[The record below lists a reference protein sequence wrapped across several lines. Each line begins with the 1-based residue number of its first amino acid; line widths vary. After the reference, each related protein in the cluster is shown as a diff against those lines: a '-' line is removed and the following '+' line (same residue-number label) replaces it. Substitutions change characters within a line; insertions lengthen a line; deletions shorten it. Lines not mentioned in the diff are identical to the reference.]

1 MPTRRLAA
9 VGTIGFLL
17 CCRSTHA
24 LSTAA
29 SSTSLSLANTFLK
42 VVRANNNAASVAE
55 SARRFVVGGT
65 VVGRVLQQSANEL
78 SRFPDVFMVTD
89 DSVTLR
95 TEVGSSVQER
105 SDAVARVLNS
115 LRNEGSIPMLEGWRN
130 EQFAIRSSF
139 NAPTELTVERA
150 AAGLFGCP
158 AYGVFVV
165 GYVVTDST
173 TGIPSHVWVGKRS
186 PTKPTWGG
194 LLDCLAAG
202 GMAAGQMPLE
212 AARKEAAEEAGIS
225 PALATNIRP
234 SGGVCYTG
242 FDETLWALKRDV
254 LFTFDLRCPVDFVP
268 QCIDGEVA
276 SFECVPI
283 NEIVRLIQQH
293 ADEFQF
299 KPNVAVVF
307 IDFLMRHGFISPDEY
322 GYLDLLAEL
331 RRAECR

>member
-1 MPTRRLAA
+1 MPTRRLDA
-9 VGTIGFLL
+9 VAIVFLL
-17 CCRSTHA
+17 CCRSMHA
-24 LSTAA
+24 LSTTA
-29 SSTSLSLANTFLK
+29 SSTAPSLARTFLK
-42 VVRANNNAASVAE
+42 VVRANNNAASAAE
-55 SARRFVVGGT
+55 SARRFVIGGA
-65 VVGRVLQQSANEL
+65 VVGRVLEQSANAL
-78 SRFPDVFMVTD
+78 SRFPDVFTVSD
-89 DSVTLR
+89 DTVTLR
-95 TEVGSSVQER
+95 VEVGNSVQDR
-105 SDAVARVLNS
+105 SDAVARVLDS

-139 NAPTELTVERA
+139 NAPTELSVERA

-165 GYVVTDST
+165 GYVPDST

-225 PALATNIRP
+225 PTLAMSIRP

-242 FDETLWALKRDV
+242 FDETRWALKRDV
-254 LFTFDLRCPVDFVP
+254 LFTFDLRCPADFVP

-283 NEIVRLIQQH
+283 NELVRLIQQH
-293 ADEFQF
+293 ADKIQF

-307 IDFLMRHGFISPDEY
+307 IDFLMRHGFISPDEND
-322 GYLDLLAEL
+322 YLDLLAEL